1 MSITIKSENG
11 EVKTIGVNNSRT
23 AYNLSEQETKAI
35 EIIKSAFD
43 EKGLPFNEISIER
56 RSQSYLSLVLP
67 NMNDFCRIHFGERS
81 MWISLDMWRCGE
93 ELQNNRYF
101 DTVSPKNRKKRH
113 WEIPLKSVD
122 EIKDVTDL
130 IISVYNFIAPQEL

>member
-1 MSITIKSENG
+1 MSITIKSQNG

-43 EKGLPFNEISIER
+43 EKGLPFDEISIER

-81 MWISLDMWRCGE
+81 MWISLDMWRCDE
-93 ELQNNRYF
+93 ALQNNRYF

-130 IISVYNFIAPQEL
+130 IISVYNFISPQEL

>member
-11 EVKTIGVNNSRT
+11 EVKVIGASNSRT
-23 AYNLSEQETKAI
+23 ANDFSESETRAI
-35 EIIKSAFD
+35 ELIKSAFSERD
-43 EKGLPFNEISIER
+43 LPFNEISIER

-67 NMNDFCRIHFGERS
+67 NMNDFCRIHAGERS
-81 MWISLDMWRCGE
+81 MWISLDMWRCDE

-101 DTVSPKNRKKRH
+101 DAVSPKNRKKRH

-130 IISVYNFIAPQEL
+130 IISVYNFISHQEL

>member
-1 MSITIKSENG
+1 MSITIKSDNG

-35 EIIKSAFD
+35 EIIKSAFY
-43 EKGLPFNEISIER
+43 EKGLLFNEISIER

-81 MWISLDMWRCGE
+81 MWISLDMWRCDE
-93 ELQNNRYF
+93 ALQNNRYF

>member
-11 EVKTIGVNNSRT
+11 EVKTIGVNDSRT

-43 EKGLPFNEISIER
+43 EKGLPFSEISIER

-81 MWISLDMWRCGE
+81 MWISLDMWRCDE

-130 IISVYNFIAPQEL
+130 IISVYNFISPQEL

>member
-11 EVKTIGVNNSRT
+11 EVKTIGASNSRT

-35 EIIKSAFD
+35 EIIKFAFD

-81 MWISLDMWRCGE
+81 MWISLDMWRCNE

>member
-81 MWISLDMWRCGE
+81 MWISLDMWRCNE
-93 ELQNNRYF
+93 ELQGGCGK
-101 DTVSPKNRKKRH
+101 VCRH
-113 WEIPLKSVD
+113 HHSYK
-122 EIKDVTDL
+122 
-130 IISVYNFIAPQEL
+130 